1 MLRESVE
8 QQAHEAGRLA
18 GHHRA
23 CAAMLQER
31 REAGG
36 RGVAERLGRHLLLA
50 GEWDAAVEPLLAG
63 ARERRETSDYP
74 AALSLL
80 AERETALHQ
89 LGAPGADV
97 RWGRGWV
104 LRARIHLHQG
114 ELAEVFRWSERA
126 ASEGAEDWG
135 GILSEALR
143 LQGDAARRRGDLDRA
158 AGLYDRC
165 IALPDNPHGAA
176 ASLWGLADV
185 ARQRGRTAEARTLLD
200 RSLLLYRA
208 IGDEH
213 GIADHLLGQADLA
226 RQRHDL
232 AAADDLYAQARDR
245 FTALGNR
252 YGVSRGTNGL
262 GDVARMRGDLQAARQ
277 GYVRSLAL
285 LEELRS
291 ADAVF
296 PRLNLALIH
305 LAEAHFRNAREI
317 LDESREILERRGWG
331 GLLAAVHLGLLACTA
346 HKRDWKVWDDHLERG
361 RAALSAGIAFDPDL
375 ASCAELAGRLAARS
389 GQDARAT
396 EAYAI
401 ASAQWKGLGDAEGE
415 RRVARG

>member
-1 MLRESVE
+1 M
-8 QQAHEAGRLA
+8 
-18 GHHRA
+18 
-23 CAAMLQER
+23 
-31 REAGG
+31 
-36 RGVAERLGRHLLLA
+36 
-50 GEWDAAVEPLLAG
+50 EPLLAG

-80 AERETALHQ
+80 AEREVALHR
-89 LGAPGADV
+89 LGAPTADS
-97 RWGRGWV
+97 RWGKGWV

-126 ASEGAEDWG
+126 EAEGGEDWG

-158 AGLYDRC
+158 AGLYERC
-165 IALPDNPHGAA
+165 LALPDNPHGAA

-185 ARQRGRTAEARTLLD
+185 ARQRGRTPEARALLD

-213 GIADHLLGQADLA
+213 GIADHILGQADLA
-226 RQRHDL
+226 RQRRDFV
-232 AAADDLYAQARDR
+232 AAQDLYSQARGR
-245 FTALGNR
+245 FIALGNR
-252 YGVSRGTNGL
+252 YGIARGTNGL
-262 GDVARMRGDLQAARQ
+262 GDVARMSSDFSTARQ
-277 GYVRSLAL
+277 DYSRSLAL

-305 LAEAHFRNAREI
+305 LAESHFRDAREI
-317 LDESREILERRGWG
+317 FEESREILERRGWG
-331 GLLAAVHLGLLACTA
+331 GLLAAVHLGLLACSA
-346 HKRDWKVWDDHLERG
+346 HSRDNKAADDHLEHG
-361 RAALSAGIAFDPDL
+361 RAALSASTALDPDL
-375 ASCAELAGRLAARS
+375 AACAELAGRLLGRAGQAAR
-389 GQDARAT
+389 AA

-401 ASAQWKGLGDAEGE
+401 AAAQWKGLGDAEGE
-415 RRVARG
+415 QRVARLFLHQP